1 MVQSSIKAQI
11 PNAITVLRILL
22 VIPIIVLAA
31 ISWETV
37 AYTMTVTNF
46 TVAITWKNVVL
57 FILFAVASFS
67 DWLDGWL
74 SRKYHWIS
82 DFGKIMDPIADKVLI
97 NSILIILAVQNIT
110 NFVFVVLFIA
120 RDVIVDALRMYIA
133 SHNIIIAASFFG
145 KLKTVLQM
153 VAIICLLLLGTGDA
167 SLSWWYWAVQQM
179 PLYLALLAS
188 LFSGGKYTYDFIS
201 RMPKNK

>member
-1 MVQSSIKAQI
+1 
-11 PNAITVLRILL
+11 
-22 VIPIIVLAA
+22 
-31 ISWETV
+31 
-37 AYTMTVTNF
+37 
-46 TVAITWKNVVL
+46 
-57 FILFAVASFS
+57 
-67 DWLDGWL
+67 
-74 SRKYHWIS
+74 
-82 DFGKIMDPIADKVLI
+82 MDPIADKVLI

-167 SLSWWYWAVQQM
+167 SLS
-179 PLYLALLAS
+179 
-188 LFSGGKYTYDFIS
+188 
-201 RMPKNK
+201 